1 MKNLSLFTLLFLAG
15 AGCNYSANKE
25 TIHERVVIVR
35 DTVYV
40 NKVQVVSDT
49 TYIAPPS
56 QRTSLPVPVKKE
68 TTTPTKVVVI
78 KDSPIVSTLDT
89 QYYYYINKKVSVKVT
104 PWQDSKSYV
113 LLYDLYGKETYRMEQ
128 SRMHMHSSVDLKFH
142 DNGAVS
148 LATISGQP
156 DGGIQRYKTVITFST
171 VNEPVQKNSEDE
183 NESFT
188 TKPQP
193 WYYWNKQTKQW
204 QKQEVM
210 E

>member
-1 MKNLSLFTLLFLAG
+1 MKSLSLIAILFFAY
-15 AGCNYSANKE
+15 AACNPAANKE
-25 TIHERVVIVR
+25 TVHERVVIVR

-40 NKVQVVSDT
+40 NRVHEVADT
-49 TYIAPPS
+49 TYVTLPPPETTLS
-56 QRTSLPVPVKKE
+56 VPLKKDTTVPAKVILKKE
-68 TTTPTKVVVI
+68 
-78 KDSPIVSTLDT
+78 SLIVSTLDT
-89 QYYYYINKKVSVKVT
+89 QYHYYINKKVSVKIT

-142 DNGAVS
+142 DNGAVNI
-148 LATISGQP
+148 ATISGQP

-171 VNEPVQKNSEDE
+171 INEPLQKNSEDE
-183 NESFT
+183 NESFA
-188 TKPQP
+188 TKPKP